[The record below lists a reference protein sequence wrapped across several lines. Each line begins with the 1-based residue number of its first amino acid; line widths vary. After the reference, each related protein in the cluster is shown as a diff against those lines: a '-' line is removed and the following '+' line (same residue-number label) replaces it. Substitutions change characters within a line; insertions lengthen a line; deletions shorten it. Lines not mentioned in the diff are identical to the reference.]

1 MTEEHSLILGAEQH
15 IVATLTQASPGSP
28 TQNWCAVLTNSGV
41 IPRSGPHRMNVHLA
55 RHFARMGIP
64 SIRFDMSGLGDSRRA
79 TGSLPMVEQW
89 VADTRA
95 AMDEA
100 QARLG
105 CDRFFMVGFCSGAE
119 VAHLTALADARLR
132 GAVLWDF
139 YAFPT
144 RLSKL
149 YKLAYRL
156 RRAGV
161 KGIARRFI
169 AKVRPP
175 TTAASHGE
183 SSARAPVN
191 AYESLTSA
199 PVTSREEYTQRFRT
213 LVGQGVELF
222 FYYSGGEPEWYAYRG
237 QFHDMFKGEAFVQG
251 VAFEQLALSDHLLT
265 RQPAQQAFIQDVNR
279 WLKER
284 LLSRGLKP

>member
-1 MTEEHSLILGAEQH
+1 MTQEHSLILGAEQH
-15 IVATLTQASPGSP
+15 IVATITQASGKHKPG
-28 TQNWCAVLTNSGV
+28 WCAVLTNSGV

-55 RHFARMGIP
+55 RHFAKMGIP

-105 CDRFFMVGFCSGAE
+105 CDGFFMVGFCSGAE
-119 VAHLTALADARLR
+119 VAHLTALADPRLR

-149 YKLAYRL
+149 HKLAYRL

-161 KGIARRFI
+161 KGIARRLI

-175 TTAASHGE
+175 AAKSGQDE
-183 SSARAPVN
+183 GSSRAPVS
-191 AYESLTSA
+191 AYEGLTSA

-213 LVGQGVELF
+213 LVDQGVELF

-237 QFHDMFKGEAFVQG
+237 QFHDMFKGEAFVQR

-265 RQPAQQAFIQDVNR
+265 RQPAQQAFIQDVDR

-284 LLSRGLKP
+284 LLNQ

>member
-1 MTEEHSLILGAEQH
+1 MTKEQSLILGAEQH
-15 IVATLTQASPGSP
+15 IVATLTQASPGTTRS
-28 TQNWCAVLTNSGV
+28 NWCAVLTNSGV

-79 TGSLPMVEQW
+79 TSALPVVQQW

-100 QARLG
+100 QARFG

-119 VAHLTALADARLR
+119 VAHLTALADPRLR

-144 RLSKL
+144 RLSRL
-149 YKLAYRL
+149 HKLAYRL

-161 KGIARRFI
+161 KGIARRLL
-169 AKVRPP
+169 AKVNPP
-175 TTAASHGE
+175 SAKPGAGE
-183 SSARAPVN
+183 GSRAPVS
-191 AYESLTSA
+191 AYEGLTSA

-213 LVGQGVELF
+213 LVDQGVELF

-237 QFHDMFKGEAFVQG
+237 QFHDMFRGEAFVQR
-251 VAFEQLALSDHLLT
+251 VAYEQLALSDHLLT
-265 RQPAQQAFIQDVNR
+265 RQPAQQAFIKDVDR

-284 LLSRGLKP
+284 LLTQPQ

>member
-1 MTEEHSLILGAEQH
+1 MTEHPLILGAEQH
-15 IVATLTQASPGSP
+15 LVATLTQASPGSP
-28 TQNWCAVLTNSGV
+28 QPTWCAVLTNSGV

-79 TGSLPMVEQW
+79 TGGLPVVQQW

-119 VAHLTALADARLR
+119 VAHLTALADPRLR

-161 KGIARRFI
+161 QGIARRLI
-169 AKVRPP
+169 AKISPP
-175 TTAASHGE
+175 SKTSDTAEG
-183 SSARAPVN
+183 SSRAPVN
-191 AYESLTSA
+191 AYEGLTSA

-213 LVGQGVELF
+213 LVDQGVELF

-237 QFHDMFKGEAFVQG
+237 QFHDMFKGEAFVQR

-265 RQPAQQAFIQDVNR
+265 RQPAQQAFIADVDR
-279 WLKER
+279 WLKGR
-284 LLSRGLKP
+284 LLAKDQ

>member
-1 MTEEHSLILGAEQH
+1 MTAEHSLILGAEQH
-15 IVATLTQASPGSP
+15 IVATLTQPSPGSP
-28 TQNWCAVLTNSGV
+28 RSNWCAVLTNSGV

-79 TGSLPMVEQW
+79 TSALPVVQQW

-100 QARLG
+100 QTQSG

-119 VAHLTALADARLR
+119 VAHLTALADPRLR

-144 RLSKL
+144 RLSKF

-156 RRAGV
+156 RRAGL
-161 KGIARRFI
+161 KGIARRLI

-175 TTAASHGE
+175 SKTASTEGG
-183 SSARAPVN
+183 SRAPVN
-191 AYESLTSA
+191 SYEGLTSA

-213 LVGQGVELF
+213 LVDQGVELF

-237 QFHDMFKGEAFVQG
+237 QFHDMFKGEAFVQH

-265 RQPAQQAFIQDVNR
+265 RQPAQQAFIKDVDL
-279 WLKER
+279 WLQER
-284 LLSRGLKP
+284 LLGCVPKP